1 MTLKGVW
8 HEISNSRFSSWIS
21 LPLSCPLGILLEP
34 FQIFT
39 KFRGNIH
46 NMCLSLVSAILATI
60 CSPLSVTSGTSCA
73 LLSMTTVIYDYRSV
87 TSEQLLPVVN
97 TSDFYQFIEI
107 GDYFITGDNDTGDNL
122 SLVTATTVLLT
133 PAMKQLNKISLPT
146 P

>member
-1 MTLKGVW
+1 
-8 HEISNSRFSSWIS
+8 
-21 LPLSCPLGILLEP
+21 
-34 FQIFT
+34 
-39 KFRGNIH
+39 
-46 NMCLSLVSAILATI
+46 
-60 CSPLSVTSGTSCA
+60 
-73 LLSMTTVIYDYRSV
+73 MTTVIYDYRSV